1 MKKIELRHRLYAPL
15 ILCALPFAA
24 FSCVDSEYDIDKPF
38 DMTVNFLKD
47 AALPVGNVKKLYLK
61 DILLGTDETLV
72 GTSAD
77 GDYYLTFVQGQMD
90 TEIKVPSFE
99 YGGFTKNVQIV
110 PELTK
115 AADAGRISGTVD
127 FGTIP
132 FNCNM

>member
-77 GDYYLTFVQGQMD
+77 GDYYLTFVQ
-90 TEIKVPSFE
+90 K
-99 YGGFTKNVQIV
+99 
-110 PELTK
+110 
-115 AADAGRISGTVD
+115 
-127 FGTIP
+127 
-132 FNCNM
+132 